1 MKSHTRTSL
10 LLALLVGVTVLPFLG
25 NAYLFDWDEVNFAE
39 CAREMLVSGDY
50 YHPQVDFEPFWE
62 KPPLFFWV
70 QAAAM
75 HLFGVNEFAARFP
88 NAIVG
93 IATVL
98 LLAYTG
104 RRWVDE
110 TFGALWALLWVGS
123 LLPNFYMHSG
133 LIDPLFNFLMV
144 ASTVAALESITSKRR
159 WLLLSASGILLGL
172 AVLTKGPV
180 AILLVGTPLLVV
192 WWRQYGWSRTMA
204 DAAIVGALS
213 VVPFGLWLLSDRSSY
228 GQWFMRS
235 FIEYQLRLLTTGDAG
250 HSGPLYYHVFVLL
263 LGCFPA
269 SWLAFAAFR
278 TSRRI
283 EQLNAQSLLFATMLA
298 VVVVVFSI
306 VKTKIVHY
314 SSLAYYPITF
324 FAAQALSRWWDHPE
338 RRRWIGA
345 IALGTIVVG
354 AAMIATPLVLSNQ
367 QLLLSLVHDP
377 FARSIVET
385 ARPRWTG
392 LEWMAGALALGAA
405 IIAIA
410 LMRRMPRPAVVT
422 LLVGIALSVSAFLRV
437 VAPRIQDFTQR
448 ELVEFCRRYSNRD
461 VILHPIGFKTY
472 VHLFYGKRRPEQSPR
487 HYGVER
493 SQWESFLLNG
503 SIDRDV
509 VFIAKRA
516 KALDLLL
523 RRDFVQLDDPHS
535 AWLFLLRPRSPARGS
550 TF

>member
-1 MKSHTRTSL
+1 MRSHTRTSL

-159 WLLLSASGILLGL
+159 WLLLCASGILLGL

-180 AILLVGTPLLVV
+180 AILLVGTPLLLV

-324 FAAQALSRWWDHPE
+324 FAAQALHRWWYHPE
-338 RRRWIGA
+338 QRRWIGA
-345 IALGTIVVG
+345 IALGTIMVG
-354 AAMIATPLVLSNQ
+354 TAMIATPLVLSSQ

-448 ELVEFCRRYSNRD
+448 ELVEFCRRYSDRD
-461 VILHPIGFKTY
+461 VILHPTGFKTY

-493 SQWESFLLNG
+493 SQWESFLLN
-503 SIDRDV
+503 SSVDRDV

-516 KALDLLL
+516 KALDLLR

-535 AWLFLLRPRSPARGS
+535 AWLFLLRPRSTARGS